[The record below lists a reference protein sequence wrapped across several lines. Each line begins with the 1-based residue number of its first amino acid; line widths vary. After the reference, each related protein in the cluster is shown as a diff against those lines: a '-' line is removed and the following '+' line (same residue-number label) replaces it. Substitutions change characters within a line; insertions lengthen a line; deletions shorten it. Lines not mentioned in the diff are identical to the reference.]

1 MKKILLIATGG
12 TIASVLTPD
21 GLHPSVTPSE
31 LLNIIPELKELCE
44 IHSTQLFNVDSTNIC
59 PEHWLKITEVI
70 ENAYQEYDGFVITHG
85 TDTMAYT
92 ASALS
97 YLMQNL
103 EKPVILTGSQK
114 PILEAGSDGRKNL
127 KDSFRFACE
136 EQVKGVY
143 VVFSGQ
149 AILGTRAKKLR
160 SKSYEAFSSI
170 NYPIAAFIDDRR
182 IIKYSQ
188 DVQPDKHPVFYHR
201 LSKDIFLLKLFP
213 GIQPEILDMVGDR
226 YRAIV
231 IESYGVGGL
240 PFDENA
246 NFLEKLAQLSK
257 RGIIII
263 VTTQVM
269 LEGSDMEIYEVGV
282 RALKQ
287 AHVLQAYDMTMESI
301 ITKMM
306 WILGETSDPADVRRL
321 FYTTV
326 NQDIL
331 VDDENISEL

>member
-1 MKKILLIATGG
+1 
-12 TIASVLTPD
+12 
-21 GLHPSVTPSE
+21 
-31 LLNIIPELKELCE
+31 
-44 IHSTQLFNVDSTNIC
+44 
-59 PEHWLKITEVI
+59 
-70 ENAYQEYDGFVITHG
+70 
-85 TDTMAYT
+85 MAYT

-103 EKPVILTGSQK
+103 QKPVILTGSQK
-114 PILEAGSDGRKNL
+114 P
-127 KDSFRFACE
+127 
-136 EQVKGVY
+136 
-143 VVFSGQ
+143 
-149 AILGTRAKKLR
+149 ILGTRAKKLR

-188 DVQPDKHPVFYHR
+188 DVHPDKHPVFYHR
-201 LSKDIFLLKLFP
+201 MSKDIFLLKLFP
-213 GIQPEILDMVGDR
+213 GIQPEILDLLGNR

-246 NFLEKLAQLSK
+246 NFLEKLAQLSA

-301 ITKMM
+301 ITKLM
-306 WILGETSDPADVRRL
+306 WILSESSDPSMVRKM
-321 FYTTV
+321 FYTNV

-331 VDDENISEL
+331 VDNESIT